1 MQKDGSLLVD
11 MDFNMDK
18 LEMRANQR
26 IVLTPV
32 VKSGSQTCALP
43 SLVVNGRKQHISYD
57 RAGHRKY
64 PEGTKDVRRKITR
77 HKPFITVPEWTTANG

>member
-1 MQKDGSLLVD
+1 MKINRNIAWAYLLFVPFSAAAQTAEPALANSNILVKNLTVMQKDGSLLVD

-43 SLVVNGRKQHISYD
+43 LSLIHI
-57 RAGHRKY
+57 
-64 PEGTKDVRRKITR
+64 
-77 HKPFITVPEWTTANG
+77 